1 MVGSRSALF
10 PRARAR
16 GPIEA
21 HPITRGTELCVSF
34 PRARARGP
42 IEAAQSARAWRPCQY
57 FHERALVAPLK
68 PWMHGKHQAGSRHF
82 HERALVAPW
91 KRIDVAVTGPVT
103 LYFDEAS
110 TSPCVFVSGA
120 RYFHERAL
128 VAQLNQKFTVHPPGD
143 PFPRQIL
150 LNVGEGAKRGGR
162 GQSKTRGCFFIFI
175 RL

>member
-1 MVGSRSALF
+1 MYRF

-16 GPIEA
+16 GPSEA
-21 HPITRGTELCVSF
+21 TRAERSRKPTLSF

-42 IEAAQSARAWRPCQY
+42 IEAPSKRWLVAVARY

-68 PWMHGKHQAGSRHF
+68 PTQLQEAPSYASHF
-82 HERALVAPW
+82 HERALVAPL
-91 KRIDVAVTGPVT
+91 KLIDVAVTGPVT